1 MREEERYRVSEREI
15 DKGDIYVYIGRKKMR
30 ERERERERERKKER
44 KLSGNCVREKEK
56 ERVR

>member
-30 ERERERERERKKER
+30 EREKER
-44 KLSGNCVREKEK
+44 KLSGNCVREKEI